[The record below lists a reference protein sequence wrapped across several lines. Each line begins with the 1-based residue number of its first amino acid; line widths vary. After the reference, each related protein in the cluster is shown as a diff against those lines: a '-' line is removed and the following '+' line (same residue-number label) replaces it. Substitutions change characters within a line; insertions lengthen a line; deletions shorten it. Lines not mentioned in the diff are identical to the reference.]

1 MGAHQKTA
9 SLIGLSLFHRPIFF
23 LFLSSYLTATIS
35 ISLYLFSAHSES
47 LSLSLSL
54 SLLRCIP
61 FSGNF
66 SEEGERK
73 KKTSDSISSLLD
85 EFFLS
90 FPYWVT
96 FFPFILFSRS
106 LSLSSVLL
114 FHSQIKVFIFFH
126 CFT

>member
-1 MGAHQKTA
+1 LNKSFDGEC
-9 SLIGLSLFHRPIFF
+9 GWV
-23 LFLSSYLTATIS
+23 S

-90 FPYWVT
+90 FPYWR
-96 FFPFILFSRS
+96 FEDSEW
-106 LSLSSVLL
+106 LL
-114 FHSQIKVFIFFH
+114 
-126 CFT
+126 